1 MSGNGESMAVSS
13 DQIAVNGHAE
23 PPALNQALVFYL
35 REIAA
40 ADRKT
45 VQAELSR
52 FLRWVGGDRKVVT
65 LSAPEIGEYSDLV
78 SARGTAPDAVGR
90 LEIVKKFLGFLKKQ
104 GLVEVSLAQHL
115 RLRKGRV
122 NSGRKKLQTLERS
135 VVQLT
140 RAGHTELMSRLDQYR
155 GERRALAEDIHR
167 AAADKDVRENAPLE
181 AAREAQ
187 GLLQGKINEIEATL
201 RSAVVIEDGG
211 KPAGE
216 RIQLGSTVVIKET
229 DTGRQTT
236 CQIVAP
242 HEASPLNA
250 KISSASPVGAAILGK
265 IPGDEVRVR
274 TPKGLQTY
282 LIVKT
287 G

>member
-1 MSGNGESMAVSS
+1 MAVGS
-13 DQIAVNGHAE
+13 DQVVTNGHAE
-23 PPALNQALVFYL
+23 APALNEALVLYL
-35 REIAA
+35 RDVAPE
-40 ADRKT
+40 DRKSI
-45 VQAELSR
+45 QAELAR
-52 FLRWVGGDRKVVT
+52 FLRWVGADRKVVT

-90 LEIVKKFLGFLKKQ
+90 LEIVKKFLGYLKKQ

-115 RLRKGRV
+115 RLRKGRA
-122 NSGRKKLQTLERS
+122 NTGRKKQSTLERS
-135 VVQLT
+135 IVQLT
-140 RAGHTELMSRLDQYR
+140 RAGHTELLSRLDQYR
-155 GERRALAEDIHR
+155 DERRALAEDIHR

-187 GLLQGKINEIEATL
+187 GLLQSKINEIEATL
-201 RSAVVIEDGG
+201 RSAVVIEDG
-211 KPAGE
+211 KATAGA
-216 RIQLGSTVVIKET
+216 RIQLGMTVVIKET

-242 HEASPLNA
+242 HEASPRNA
-250 KISSASPVGAAILGK
+250 KISSASPVGAAILGRS
-265 IPGDEVRVR
+265 PGDEVTVR

-287 G
+287 N

>member
-1 MSGNGESMAVSS
+1 MAVSTVQVVT
-13 DQIAVNGHAE
+13 DGHAE
-23 PPALNQALVFYL
+23 PPALNETLVLYL
-35 REIAA
+35 RDVAPE
-40 ADRKT
+40 DRKT

-52 FLRWVGGDRKVVT
+52 FLRWVGADRKVAT
-65 LSAPEIGEYSDLV
+65 LAAPEIGEYSDLV

-115 RLRKGRV
+115 RLRKGRAS
-122 NSGRKKLQTLERS
+122 SGRKKQSTLEHA

-140 RAGHTELMSRLDQYR
+140 RAGHSELVSRLDQYR
-155 GERRALAEDIHR
+155 GERKALAEDIHR

-187 GLLQGKINEIEATL
+187 GLIQGKINEIEATL
-201 RSAVVIEDGG
+201 RSAVVIEEGDAV
-211 KPAGE
+211 AGA

-265 IPGDEVRVR
+265 LPGEEVRVR

-287 G
+287 N